1 MELIIIIIEIYCI
14 AIYIFI
20 IIYFNKISKM
30 NKELIK
36 DVIVKILKTITDS
49 CQNGLS
55 NTEQFFKEDIIEN
68 YVKK

>member
-1 MELIIIIIEIYCI
+1 
-14 AIYIFI
+14 
-20 IIYFNKISKM
+20 M